1 MGVQE
6 GQGGGILKQFKNLK
20 IKMRGDRNTLG
31 DVDVVMRELERREWS
46 KEETCF
52 RNDMNC

>member
-31 DVDVVMRELERREWS
+31 GVDVVMRELERRES
-46 KEETCF
+46 GQRRKPVSEMT
-52 RNDMNC
+52 